1 MERDPPAGIG
11 VPPRPRRA
19 SSDPAVPRATVPR
32 WGSPSAAGVRLH
44 RKVLP
49 PVHPVPQVTRED
61 RADGQRRVDREVI
74 YPVFIYARRLVG
86 IGVARP
92 PRRDGALTVDPDAHL
107 VDHGDP
113 HPLGTCRPSE
123 YRLDGAGALVV
134 PVRCDDDEYRVE
146 ALSPPRADGDAA
158 ADGVAAPP
166 SSLVGDD
173 AVRRRIPE
181 SGPLPAS
188 SSSTVAMVRR
198 TVAVIVEDEDA
209 DEDDDDEANPFSILF
224 RLVRGCWVAEI
235 IVE

>member
-1 MERDPPAGIG
+1 MPNPRYICYCSPKTAVRHAFRSNGSTPAFRGCSKMLHINRTRERKRRPLVDDLVIPPFHELD
-11 VPPRPRRA
+11 VH
-19 SSDPAVPRATVPR
+19 
-32 WGSPSAAGVRLH
+32 VRLH

-61 RADGQRRVDREVI
+61 RAEGQRRVNREVI
-74 YPVFIYARRLVG
+74 YPVFIHARRLVG
-86 IGVARP
+86 IGVTRP

-113 HPLGTCRPSE
+113 HPLGRCRPSE

-134 PVRCDDDEYRVE
+134 PVRCDDDEYQ
-146 ALSPPRADGDAA
+146 ALTPPRADGDAA
-158 ADGVAAPP
+158 ADGVAPPP

-198 TVAVIVEDEDA
+198 TVAVIVGA
-209 DEDDDDEANPFSILF
+209 LAVKLKI
-224 RLVRGCWVAEI
+224 
-235 IVE
+235 